1 MENFRAGPF
10 THRRFPL
17 AHRLLAQRT
26 LFRALPNLLFFT
38 HGLTLRRQEGKA
50 APADSSLA
58 LFSEDGAADG
68 NAEGQVQA
76 VKAKPHIDLS
86 QGETIL
92 CLLDLG
98 VRQK

>member
-1 MENFRAGPF
+1 MN
-10 THRRFPL
+10 
-17 AHRLLAQRT
+17 
-26 LFRALPNLLFFT
+26 
-38 HGLTLRRQEGKA
+38 
-50 APADSSLA
+50 
-58 LFSEDGAADG
+58 AADKKYLWFTIWLFVLLG
-68 NAEGQVQA
+68 LVGLGAVLYRPLRLRYAIYKVEQA